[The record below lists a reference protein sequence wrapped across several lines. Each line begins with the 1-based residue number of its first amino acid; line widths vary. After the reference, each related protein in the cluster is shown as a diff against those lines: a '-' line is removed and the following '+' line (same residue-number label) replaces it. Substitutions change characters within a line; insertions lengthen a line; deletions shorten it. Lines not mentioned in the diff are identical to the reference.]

1 VGLGIAPQG
10 QNDLT
15 IAESKILELVSAGL
29 ENREIAVRLSI
40 KECTVKKCVHLI
52 LDKLCVKNRTQAT
65 LLWWGVPY
73 KKQLGSEVS
82 KDG

>member
-1 VGLGIAPQG
+1 MISQHG

-15 IAESKILELVSAGL
+15 IAECKILELVSAGL
-29 ENREIAVRLSI
+29 ENREIAARLCL

-52 LDKLCVKNRTQAT
+52 LDKLCVKNRTQAA

-73 KKQLGSEVS
+73 KKQLNSEIS